1 MSASFGISDFVTQV
15 TQTAG
20 VSEAELSSI
29 LLMISVV
36 AIGGAGVGL
45 IVVCLRALLKPGTQP
60 WIELPLEAVDNTSE
74 TVPLSERL
82 PLSGGRSPSVHDNP
96 TAPGIAVVEIERPQP
111 RVETTARVAYAPPVP
126 APPASA
132 PPASAPTVVA
142 PRAAVPVEA
151 TAANTNDIPAGESTP
166 GSEDEEPE
174 TRRSGNLPAVAE
186 EVPESAPATTL
197 AGAAIAFGEDSPIPL
212 ISRKPVEDMVEGTLE
227 TGAVTEPTPA
237 PEAAHLKPSEPPKT
251 PSHSGLVATVP
262 EHRVHELASF
272 QYGARRA

>member
-1 MSASFGISDFVTQV
+1 MSASLGISDFVSQV

-29 LLMISVV
+29 LLMISAV

-74 TVPLSERL
+74 TMPLSERLPPSERL
-82 PLSGGRSPSVHDNP
+82 PLSGGRSPSVHDSP
-96 TAPGIAVVEIERPQP
+96 TAPGIAVVEIERCAPP
-111 RVETTARVAYAPPVP
+111 RVETTARVAYAPAP
-126 APPASA
+126 AP
-132 PPASAPTVVA
+132 VA
-142 PRAAVPVEA
+142 VQTP
-151 TAANTNDIPAGESTP
+151 AANTNDIPAGESTP
-166 GSEDEEPE
+166 DSDDEEPE

-186 EVPESAPATTL
+186 ESPESAPATTL
-197 AGAAIAFGEDSPIPL
+197 AETAIAFGEDSPIPL
-212 ISRKPVEDMVEGTLE
+212 ISRKPAEDTAMMEGTLE
-227 TGAVTEPTPA
+227 TGAVTEPTPH
-237 PEAAHLKPSEPPKT
+237 PEAARLKSSEQPKT